1 MLKDDVLKELYESR
15 VVVSG
20 EALAERLGVSRN
32 AVWKCIKQL
41 KKEGFVISASTN
53 KGYFLEACKSALS
66 PVIIQSEL
74 DANKLDCELLFFD
87 EINSTNTKAKELAE
101 QGYKNG
107 TVVIARTQT
116 GGRGRL
122 GRKFYSPESGLYLSI
137 IARPVLIDSEASRI
151 TSMCA
156 VATAE
161 AIESVCPLK
170 VYIKWVNDLFVNNK
184 KTCGILTEAG
194 LNLENRSI
202 DYVVIGI
209 GINCAKQTFP
219 ADLKDIATSLENECG
234 LSVNINSLAVEII
247 KRVLAGI
254 NNIGDA
260 SIIKECRKR
269 SILLG
274 KTITVLCGEN
284 SYDATATG
292 IDDDGGL
299 VVKLADGQIKTLK
312 SGEVSVRL

>member
-1 MLKDDVLKELYESR
+1 MLKDDVLKELYENR
-15 VVVSG
+15 TMVSG
-20 EALAERLGVSRN
+20 EALAEKLGVSRN

-41 KKEGFVISASTN
+41 QKEGFVISASTN
-53 KGYFLEACKSALS
+53 KGYFLEGCGNALS

-74 DANKLDCELLFFD
+74 DANKLDCELFFFD

-101 QGYKNG
+101 QGYPGG
-107 TVVIARTQT
+107 TIVIARTQT
-116 GGRGRL
+116 NGRGRL
-122 GRKFYSPESGLYLSI
+122 GRKFYSPKSGLYLSI
-137 IARPVLIDSEASRI
+137 LARPTLIDNEASKI

-184 KTCGILTEAG
+184 KVCGILTEAG
-194 LNLENRSI
+194 LNLENRNI

-219 ADLKDIATSLENECG
+219 TELKDIATSLENECG
-234 LSVNINSLAVEII
+234 VAVNVNRLAVEII
-247 KRVLAGI
+247 KKVLQGI
-254 NNIGDA
+254 NNVGDS

-269 SILLG
+269 SVLLG
-274 KTITVLCGEN
+274 KTVTVLGGDKSFE
-284 SYDATATG
+284 ATATQ

-299 VVKLADGQIKTLK
+299 VVKLDDGKIKTLK

>member
-1 MLKDDVLKELYESR
+1 MLKDDVLKELYENR
-15 VVVSG
+15 TMVSG
-20 EALAERLGVSRN
+20 EALAEKLGVSRN

-41 KKEGFVISASTN
+41 KKDGFVISASTN
-53 KGYFLEACKSALS
+53 KGYFLEGCGDVLS

-74 DANKLDCELLFFD
+74 DANKLDCKLLFFD

-101 QGYKNG
+101 QGYPNG
-107 TVVIARTQT
+107 TVVIAKTQT
-116 GGRGRL
+116 NGRGRL

-137 IARPVLIDSEASRI
+137 LARPKLIDNEAAKI

-194 LNLENRSI
+194 LNLENRNI

-209 GINCAKQTFP
+209 GINCGKQAFP
-219 ADLKDIATSLENECG
+219 SELKDIATSLENECG
-234 LSVNINSLAVEII
+234 VAVNVNKLAVEII
-247 KRVLAGI
+247 KKVLQGI
-254 NNIGDA
+254 NNVGDA

-269 SILLG
+269 SVLLG
-274 KTITVLCGEN
+274 KSVTVLSGN
-284 SYDATATG
+284 DSYEATATD

-299 VVKLADGQIKTLK
+299 VVKLKSGQIKTLK

>member
-1 MLKDDVLKELYESR
+1 MLKDDVLKELYESK

-20 EALAERLGVSRN
+20 EALAEKLGVSRN

-53 KGYFLEACKSALS
+53 KGYFLETCKSALS

-74 DANKLDCELLFFD
+74 DANKLDCQLFFFD

-101 QGYKNG
+101 QGYPSG
-107 TVVIARTQT
+107 IVVIARTQT
-116 GGRGRL
+116 NGRGRL

-137 IARPVLIDSEASRI
+137 LARPTLIHNEASKI

-156 VATAE
+156 VAAAE

-194 LNLENRSI
+194 LNLESRNI

-219 ADLKDIATSLENECG
+219 TELKDIATSLENECAVP
-234 LSVNINSLAVEII
+234 VNINKLTVEII
-247 KRVLAGI
+247 KKVLQGI
-254 NNIGDA
+254 NNVGDS

-269 SILLG
+269 SVLLG
-274 KTITVLCGEN
+274 KTVTVLSGNE
-284 SYDATATG
+284 SYEATAID

-299 VVKLADGQIKTLK
+299 IVKLRSGHTKTLK